1 MRVWSRSGTSMI
13 GKPERF
19 GVATPR
25 PCSVSR
31 IRAVMAWRWPRR
43 ASPRRSLTSKPA
55 RTVASEATGDGPE
68 YRYGGGAGGGARG
81 QVRRGRDLQQ
91 VLDLGRAGDERQQRR
106 VGLREAADE
115 HDVVVGLARVAHDAV
130 AARSEGARLVRGAL
144 ADDAEPVRIV
154 DVQEGTVL
162 ARDRREGGKIRRV
175 AGHAVDAV

>member
-55 RTVASEATGDGPE
+55 RTVASDATGDGPE
-68 YRYGGGAGGGARG
+68 YRYGGGGALHRALTSLGGG
-81 QVRRGRDLQQ
+81 
-91 VLDLGRAGDERQQRR
+91 GDAPRHEER
-106 VGLREAADE
+106 LRKT
-115 HDVVVGLARVAHDAV
+115 
-130 AARSEGARLVRGAL
+130 
-144 ADDAEPVRIV
+144 P
-154 DVQEGTVL
+154 
-162 ARDRREGGKIRRV
+162 
-175 AGHAVDAV
+175 

>member
-55 RTVASEATGDGPE
+55 RTVARDATGDGPE
-68 YRYGGGAGGGARG
+68 HRYGGGA
-81 QVRRGRDLQQ
+81 
-91 VLDLGRAGDERQQRR
+91 DLGRSLAPVGRGADARTDEEAFA
-106 VGLREAADE
+106 EAA
-115 HDVVVGLARVAHDAV
+115 G
-130 AARSEGARLVRGAL
+130 AA
-144 ADDAEPVRIV
+144 
-154 DVQEGTVL
+154 
-162 ARDRREGGKIRRV
+162 
-175 AGHAVDAV
+175 